1 MPLKQ
6 RPAYVVVQRVG
17 EVLVEN
23 LDASLDVVRRELG
36 ARLLVLHLLR
46 FIRLFDA
53 ADEERDEPRQAVLV
67 HRIDDGEVADA
78 EKEHGRPRRD
88 RPVLLSGL
96 VDVPLRDLGLGDLLR
111 DVVGG
116 DLGLREGIYELLVVE
131 NVPGAVAQHVQD
143 LILEVLELRLHARVG
158 HHELVL
164 RLGEVAPLLHH
175 HRAEELILQA
185 VERDEKV
192 EQRNLHAH
200 LWLIVW
206 VAHLGRHV
214 EPEVRVVGDDVVAHL
229 DHLAAALLERLLLQ
243 QGLERG
249 VQLFADVLE

>member
-1 MPLKQ
+1 MQKKSTD
-6 RPAYVVVQRVG
+6 ARVATG
-17 EVLVEN
+17 RYFSRVWSMSLSVTS
-23 LDASLDVVRRELG
+23 ASATLEIPILADLEH
-36 ARLLVLHLLR
+36 RLIQGV
-46 FIRLFDA
+46 
-53 ADEERDEPRQAVLV
+53 
-67 HRIDDGEVADA
+67 
-78 EKEHGRPRRD
+78 
-88 RPVLLSGL
+88 
-96 VDVPLRDLGLGDLLR
+96 R

-116 DLGLREGIYELLVVE
+116 DLGLREGVDQLLVVE
-131 NVPGAVAQHVQD
+131 DVPGAVAQHVQD

-164 RLGEVAPLLHH
+164 RLGEVAALLHH

-200 LWLIVW
+200 LWLIVR

-214 EPEVRVVGDDVVAHL
+214 EPEVRVVRDDVVAHL